1 MENTKEIYLEDGR
14 KAKQVVTSLSE
25 PSGEEKIVT
34 EVWEEPEVEKKLSKR
49 VVSYKKPLVYKRE
62 IEILDPST
70 GSVVESKVESLED
83 DSKLEVRQQIK
94 FDPNAVQAMSV
105 NAECNYVTRDELNQT
120 VLLLAKTLSNRGEST
135 CASEQNTVSAQSILE
150 EKYSPVNKDENP
162 NVMKEYTLWGVLA
175 ALAAGLVYVA
185 FLM

>member
-83 DSKLEVRQQIK
+83 DSKLEVRQQFK
-94 FDPNAVQAMSV
+94 LDPNAVQAMSV
-105 NAECNYVTRDELNQT
+105 NTECNYVTRDELNQT
-120 VLLLAKTLSNRGEST
+120 VLLLAKTLTNAG
-135 CASEQNTVSAQSILE
+135 ASDQKVVSAQSILE

-162 NVMKEYTLWGVLA
+162 NVTKEYTLWGVLA